1 MARRARVRQ
10 AVDCLDDLRTAP
22 YAHIEF
28 ATNVSSWPAL
38 PRLRFLRALRE
49 LRGEPVLAPTLALPR
64 RDARVNRWVEVYWP
78 GDERWYRGRVT
89 TQLGPLLRV
98 FYNRPPARMDGGH
111 ALDGAPGARGSPE
124 LPTLIVTV
132 TAEDLESISP
142 LVRKAGRALSSLPC
156 SPTKNSSFTY
166 RYTEG
171 RGLTTAAGPWG
182 SCRSSSRTCPGRPPR
197 ARCASSAR
205 ASTRPLAQPSP
216 FLTWR

>member
-1 MARRARVRQ
+1 MALPYDALTAALDAWLGQHIPSLARRARVRQ

-28 ATNVSSWPAL
+28 ATNMSSWPAL

-98 FYNRPPARMDGGH
+98 FYDDGEAHLH
-111 ALDGAPGARGSPE
+111 AFRDEPFVGDGAPPFA
-124 LPTLIVTV
+124 
-132 TAEDLESISP
+132 AEDAP
-142 LVRKAGRALSSLPC
+142 QQW
-156 SPTKNSSFTY
+156 
-166 RYTEG
+166 RY
-171 RGLTTAAGPWG
+171 AF
-182 SCRSSSRTCPGRPPR
+182 PR
-197 ARCASSAR
+197 IY
-205 ASTRPLAQPSP
+205 
-216 FLTWR
+216 